1 MKLYYA
7 ICTLLIVVCLAL
19 LAVTPAFAQDA
30 PPATPAASFDLGA
43 ILASL
48 IVYLGYLAGMATA
61 CQAAIN
67 KIKPV
72 ILEPIRNTF
81 GLDERGWLVVMYVAQ
96 FVFAIAGLATL
107 GWASTLTASLAPV
120 LVVLPI
126 PDTGVLIFSVLL
138 VVAGQEVIY
147 GLIKGLY
154 AVQDGLGELNK
165 TVPKA

>member
-1 MKLYYA
+1 M
-7 ICTLLIVVCLAL
+7 
-19 LAVTPAFAQDA
+19 
-30 PPATPAASFDLGA
+30 
-43 ILASL
+43 
-48 IVYLGYLAGMATA
+48 
-61 CQAAIN
+61 
-67 KIKPV
+67 

>member
-19 LAVTPAFAQDA
+19 LAVTPVFAQDA
-30 PPATPAASFDLGA
+30 PPVTPPASFDLGA

-72 ILEPIRNTF
+72 ILEPIHSR
-81 GLDERGWLVVMYVAQ
+81 LDERGWLVVMYVAQ

-120 LVVLPI
+120 LAVLPI
-126 PDTGVLIFSVLL
+126 PDTGVLLFSVLL

-154 AVQDGLGELNK
+154 AVQDGLGELGK

>member
-67 KIKPV
+67 KI
-72 ILEPIRNTF
+72 
-81 GLDERGWLVVMYVAQ
+81 
-96 FVFAIAGLATL
+96 
-107 GWASTLTASLAPV
+107 
-120 LVVLPI
+120 
-126 PDTGVLIFSVLL
+126 
-138 VVAGQEVIY
+138 
-147 GLIKGLY
+147 
-154 AVQDGLGELNK
+154 
-165 TVPKA
+165 